1 MKNSFVKYLL
11 SMKKNIKKIFFEKH
25 TKYHFHHKADP
36 KYDVDYE
43 TPCAQTIAEQAYLLS
58 SLCKEARD
66 KDNEIEILTFLK
78 KFFIE
83 NGLNNNELITI
94 MNHFNSDDIKS
105 FLSDKYISYLNMPE
119 LSHTMDWNHLLLDKI
134 MGSTEHLV
142 LTNPHIANLVLMRP
156 KIIKALSQKIKQSF
170 IFPAYQNP
178 KKFFIEWGSTF
189 SDIEYD
195 QKHYWRWALS
205 TAESHTITLVN
216 NTPNIQNIRL
226 RFSIRTQKSETAVF
240 QIYFLN
246 HKSCYLESHQSK
258 IDFHCL
264 LPPGRH
270 RLKLTYSGEHP
281 DPVVDDVRALHFAIT
296 DLSIRSD
303 SEVFEKKQ
311 VYCQPSLN
319 YFNPVNDRMVRSLLH
334 ESGFFEVSAMT
345 QSFVSDQSQRLPVTR
360 FHLVNQ
366 FYYYEQ
372 NQSDATDA
380 DVIWYLA
387 KRCPT
392 FAGE

>member
-1 MKNSFVKYLL
+1 
-11 SMKKNIKKIFFEKH
+11 MKKNIKKIFFEKH
-25 TKYHFHHKADP
+25 AKYHFHHKADP
-36 KYDVDYE
+36 QCDIDYE

-58 SLCKEARD
+58 SLCKEAQCD
-66 KDNEIEILTFLK
+66 GDNEIEILTFLK
-78 KFFIE
+78 KSFIE
-83 NGLNNNELITI
+83 NELNNNELITI

-105 FLSDKYISYLNMPE
+105 FLSDKSISYLNMPE
-119 LSHTMDWNHLLLDKI
+119 LSHTMDWNHLLFDKI

-156 KIIKALSQKIKQSF
+156 KIIKALSQKIKHSF
-170 IFPAYQNP
+170 IFPAYQNT
-178 KKFFIEWGSTF
+178 KKFFIEWGPTF

-195 QKHYWRWALS
+195 RKHYWRWALS

-216 NTPNIQNIRL
+216 NTPNIQNIH
-226 RFSIRTQKSETAVF
+226 FKFTIRTQSSNTAIF
-240 QIYFLN
+240 QMYFLN
-246 HKSCYLESHQSK
+246 HKSCYSISHQSK

-270 RLKLTYSGEHP
+270 RLKLAYFGEP
-281 DPVVDDVRALHFAIT
+281 PVVDDMRALHFAIT
-296 DLSIRSD
+296 DLIIRAD
-303 SEVFEKKQ
+303 SKLFEKNH
-311 VYCQPSLN
+311 VYCQPSSN
-319 YFNPVNDRMVRSLLH
+319 YFNPINDRMVRSLLH

-366 FYYYEQ
+366 FYCYEQ
-372 NQSDATDA
+372 NQSHATDA

-392 FAGE
+392 FAEE